1 MNNPDEKLKEHTHLQ
16 LYPKNEIYSNKLA
29 KKVEDL

>member
-1 MNNPDEKLKEHTHLQ
+1 MNYPDEKLREQTRLE
-16 LYPKNEIYSNKLA
+16 LCPKNEIYSSKLA